1 MHQNAI
7 ACALSNCYLA
17 HPGAAR
23 VTSTSVKS
31 TTPEIFTPEKSKL
44 PMGDNIVKKINIR
57 TISMDIHSLKTDI
70 AKKNLKAQNPP
81 KKI

>member
-31 TTPEIFTPEKSKL
+31 TTPEIFTPEKISKL
-44 PMGDNIVKKINIR
+44 PMGENNV
-57 TISMDIHSLKTDI
+57 
-70 AKKNLKAQNPP
+70 KNLILGPFPWIYIA
-81 KKI
+81 